1 MAVHTRLTKR
11 EISDILRVYR
21 IGNLLNFSGI
31 QEGIEN
37 TNYKIKTTNN
47 YYILTIFEER
57 VNKKNLPFFLNLML
71 NNKPLLLNLILFV
84 SFVAL
89 ISAFFIEY
97 VLGHQPCNLCILE
110 RIPYL
115 LAIVIILL
123 NYKFSQ
129 FEKLFLVLLIIVFFT
144 ATIMSVYHFGIEQ
157 GFIEESLVCDLKDGS
172 GATSKE
178 AILKQLQEQK
188 VSCKDVTFKIFG
200 LSLTTYNIVISVLI
214 TINTL
219 KIYLNDAKSN

>member
-1 MAVHTRLTKR
+1 
-11 EISDILRVYR
+11 
-21 IGNLLNFSGI
+21 
-31 QEGIEN
+31 
-37 TNYKIKTTNN
+37 
-47 YYILTIFEER
+47 
-57 VNKKNLPFFLNLML
+57 ML
-71 NNKPLLLNLILFV
+71 NNKQLLLNLILFI

-129 FEKLFLVLLIIVFFT
+129 FEKLFLVLLIIVFLT
-144 ATIMSVYHFGIEQ
+144 ATILSVYHFSIEQ
-157 GFIEESLVCDLKDGS
+157 GFIEESLVCDLKNGS
-172 GATSKE
+172 GVTSKE
-178 AILKQLQEQK
+178 EILKQLQEQK

-200 LSLTTYNIVISVLI
+200 LSLTTYNIVISILI

-219 KIYLNDAKSN
+219 KINLNYAKSK